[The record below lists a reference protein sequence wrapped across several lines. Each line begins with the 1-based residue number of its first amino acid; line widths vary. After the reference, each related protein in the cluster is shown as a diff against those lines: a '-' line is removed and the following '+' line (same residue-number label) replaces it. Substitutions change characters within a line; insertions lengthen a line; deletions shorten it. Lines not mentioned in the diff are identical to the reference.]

1 MNTSLLECTH
11 THTHTLQCCSAKV
24 RFQNLGEG
32 LRRAVGGASL
42 PMGAG
47 LTRLSSLDLEE
58 GVLLEEAMEAGLMG
72 GSFLSSRFLSNPF
85 SRGEWAGLP
94 LGEAGS

>member
-1 MNTSLLECTH
+1 M
-11 THTHTLQCCSAKV
+11 
-24 RFQNLGEG
+24 
-32 LRRAVGGASL
+32 GGASL
-42 PMGAG
+42 PNGAG